1 MAALD
6 QPQLDQLVKKL
17 NDDNKAL
24 VREVRSG
31 LENPAD
37 QHRIDLLNREP
48 GDVGDESVAD
58 ALADFNVARL
68 DRQIQQM
75 RDIDAAFQRIKDG
88 SYGVCIDCGN
98 DIDFDRLQAYPTAK
112 RCIVCQEKHEREYA
126 HEGQST
132 M

>member
-6 QPQLDQLVKKL
+6 QSQLDQLVEKL

-75 RDIDAAFQRIKDG
+75 RDIDAAFQRIKEG
-88 SYGVCIDCGN
+88 AYGVCIDCGN
-98 DIDFDRLQAYPTAK
+98 DIGFKRLQAYPTAK

-126 HEGQST
+126 HEDQST

>member
-1 MAALD
+1 MATLD
-6 QPQLDQLVKKL
+6 QSQLEQLVEKL

-98 DIDFDRLQAYPTAK
+98 DIGFNRLQAYPTAK
-112 RCIVCQEKHEREYA
+112 RCIVCQEKYEREYA
-126 HEGQST
+126 HEDQST

>member
-6 QPQLDQLVKKL
+6 QSQLDQLVKKL

-37 QHRIDLLNREP
+37 QHRIDLLNSEP

-88 SYGVCIDCGN
+88 VYGVCIDCGN
-98 DIDFDRLQAYPTAK
+98 DIGFNRLQAYPTAK
-112 RCIVCQEKHEREYA
+112 RCLVCQEKREREYA
-126 HEGQST
+126 HEDQPT

>member
-6 QPQLDQLVKKL
+6 QSQLDQLVRKL

-88 SYGVCIDCGN
+88 TYGVCIDCGN
-98 DIDFDRLQAYPTAK
+98 DIGFSRLQAYPTAK
-112 RCIVCQEKHEREYA
+112 RCIVCQEKYEREYA
-126 HEGQST
+126 HEDQST

>member
-6 QPQLDQLVKKL
+6 QSQLEQLVEKL

-24 VREVRSG
+24 VREVRAG

-98 DIDFDRLQAYPTAK
+98 DIGFNRLQAYPTAK
-112 RCIVCQEKHEREYA
+112 RCIVCQEKYEREYA
-126 HEGQST
+126 HEDQST

>member
-6 QPQLDQLVKKL
+6 QSQLAQLIEKL

-31 LENPAD
+31 LDNPGD

-58 ALADFNVARL
+58 ALADLNVARL

-88 SYGVCIDCGN
+88 TYGVCVDCGN
-98 DIDFDRLQAYPTAK
+98 DIGFSRLKAYPTAM
-112 RCIVCQEKHEREYA
+112 RCIVCQEKHEREYG
-126 HEGQST
+126 HEDQPT
-132 M
+132 L